1 MQVYYLMLSTDD
13 EVKFCS
19 CISVYIYQFHRVA
32 WSALP
37 IEVAPEAI
45 VEVSFEYRLK
55 YIFFINLAMELIEYN
70 SSFPSEVTI
79 IGQRVQRS

>member
-1 MQVYYLMLSTDD
+1 V
-13 EVKFCS
+13 
-19 CISVYIYQFHRVA
+19 
-32 WSALP
+32 LP

-55 YIFFINLAMELIEYN
+55 YISFINLAMELIEYN
-70 SSFPSEVTI
+70 SSFPSEVII